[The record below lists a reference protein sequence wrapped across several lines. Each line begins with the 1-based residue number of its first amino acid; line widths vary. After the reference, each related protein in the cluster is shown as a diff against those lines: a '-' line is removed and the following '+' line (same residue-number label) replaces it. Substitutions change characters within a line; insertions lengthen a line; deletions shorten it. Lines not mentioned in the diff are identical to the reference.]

1 MIIIG
6 AGQAGLLAARSMSI
20 HNPTIIEQQEEL
32 PNNHSALLRFRS
44 SIVGD
49 SVGIPFQKVRVY
61 KGVLQEDAHTIT
73 NNPTIRDANAY
84 SYKTTG
90 KAIER
95 SIINTEDV
103 TRYIAPPNFIQSLAS
118 GADITYNQNA
128 KDCLHHRT
136 ANLVVEK
143 DIPVISTI
151 PMPILMDI
159 LNYPDYQTFQY
170 LPIWTINCELEH
182 TSVYQTLYVP
192 YDKAEPYR
200 VSITGNIMTLE
211 FCREPND
218 PEMEYISYY
227 LDTLS
232 IYTEVKNIT
241 NGQQSYGK
249 IVPIDEYERQKF
261 ILWATQNHNIYSL
274 GRFATWRNILLD
286 DVMKDIKIINS
297 FILQSNSYQRNKHT
311 ATKE

>member
-1 MIIIG
+1 M
-6 AGQAGLLAARSMSI
+6 M
-20 HNPTIIEQQEEL
+20 
-32 PNNHSALLRFRS
+32 
-44 SIVGD
+44 
-49 SVGIPFQKVRVY
+49 
-61 KGVLQEDAHTIT
+61 
-73 NNPTIRDANAY
+73 
-84 SYKTTG
+84 
-90 KAIER
+90 
-95 SIINTEDV
+95 
-103 TRYIAPPNFIQSLAS
+103 
-118 GADITYNQNA
+118 
-128 KDCLHHRT
+128 
-136 ANLVVEK
+136 
-143 DIPVISTI
+143 PVISTI

-159 LNYPDYQTFQY
+159 LKYPDYQAFQY
-170 LPIWTINCELEH
+170 LPIWTINCELAH
-182 TSVYQTLYVP
+182 TNVYQTLYVP

-200 VSITGNIMTLE
+200 ISITGNIMTLE

-261 ILWATQNHNIYSL
+261 ILWATQNYNLYSL

-297 FILQSNSYQRNKHT
+297 FIMQSNSYQRNKHT
-311 ATKE
+311 VTKE